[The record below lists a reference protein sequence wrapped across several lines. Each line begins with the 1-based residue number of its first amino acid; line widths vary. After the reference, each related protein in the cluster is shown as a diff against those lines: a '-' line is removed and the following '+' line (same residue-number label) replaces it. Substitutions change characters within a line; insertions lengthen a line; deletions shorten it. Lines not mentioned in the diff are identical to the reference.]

1 MQNTKNR
8 TKINKELKEEMNKLL
23 NQKVNTICKESI
35 YPILNDHIT
44 EKTTDLMSQLSNMD
58 SGDHNLHELVFNKV
72 HKCFTK
78 GTIKQLRESIN
89 GQASSK

>member
-1 MQNTKNR
+1 MTTNKQP
-8 TKINKELKEEMNKLL
+8 KINKELKNEMNKLL

-35 YPILNDHIT
+35 YPILNEHLS
-44 EKTTDLMSQLSNMD
+44 EKSADLMSHLTNLNT
-58 SGDHNLHELVFNKV
+58 GDDKLHEIVFNKI

-89 GQASSK
+89 GIASGN